1 MNDNIIRCQADGTWD
16 FGDLRCEGKAYILDG
31 KKVKSINSR
40 FLCLKFELFD
50 DKNKKVIFSP

>member
-31 KKVKSINSR
+31 KKVKLINSR
-40 FLCLKFELFD
+40 LLCLKFEMFD
-50 DKNKKVIFSP
+50 D